1 MKLGAG
7 GMPASLERVEQLT
20 KKKISF
26 IEADLRLVLEIFLVV
41 HADNDNQDWF
51 CYVAKFYLDIIL
63 GDHYDDHVSLVYHFH

>member
-41 HADNDNQDWF
+41 MLTMTIKIDFVMWPNSIWKLF
-51 CYVAKFYLDIIL
+51 WVIIMMIM
-63 GDHYDDHVSLVYHFH
+63 FR

>member
-26 IEADLRLVLEIFLVV
+26 IEADLRLVLEI
-41 HADNDNQDWF
+41 
-51 CYVAKFYLDIIL
+51 
-63 GDHYDDHVSLVYHFH
+63 SLVFMLMMTIKIDFVMWPYSIWIFSIW

>member
-41 HADNDNQDWF
+41 MLTMTIKIDFVMWPNSIWILLSL
-51 CYVAKFYLDIIL
+51 LDIIIIMMIM
-63 GDHYDDHVSLVYHFH
+63 FR

>member
-26 IEADLRLVLEIFLVV
+26 IEADLRLVLEISLVV
-41 HADNDNQDWF
+41 MLTMTIKIDFVMWPNSIWKLF
-51 CYVAKFYLDIIL
+51 WVIIMMIM
-63 GDHYDDHVSLVYHFH
+63 FR

>member
-41 HADNDNQDWF
+41 HADNDNQD
-51 CYVAKFYLDIIL
+51 
-63 GDHYDDHVSLVYHFH
+63 

>member
-41 HADNDNQDWF
+41 MLTMTIKIDFVMWPNSIWILF
-51 CYVAKFYLDIIL
+51 WVIIMMIM
-63 GDHYDDHVSLVYHFH
+63 FR

>member
-7 GMPASLERVEQLT
+7 GMPASLVRVEQLT

-41 HADNDNQDWF
+41 MLMMTIKIDFVMWPYSIWIF
-51 CYVAKFYLDIIL
+51 LIW
-63 GDHYDDHVSLVYHFH
+63 

>member
-26 IEADLRLVLEIFLVV
+26 IEADLRLVLEISLVV
-41 HADNDNQDWF
+41 MLTMTIKIDFVMWPNSIWILF
-51 CYVAKFYLDIIL
+51 WVIIMMIM
-63 GDHYDDHVSLVYHFH
+63 FR

>member
-26 IEADLRLVLEIFLVV
+26 IEADLRLVLEI
-41 HADNDNQDWF
+41 
-51 CYVAKFYLDIIL
+51 
-63 GDHYDDHVSLVYHFH
+63 SLVFMLMMTIKIDFVMWPYSIWIFFIW

>member
-41 HADNDNQDWF
+41 MLTMTIKIDFVMWPYSIWIF
-51 CYVAKFYLDIIL
+51 FIW
-63 GDHYDDHVSLVYHFH
+63 

>member
-26 IEADLRLVLEIFLVV
+26 IEADLRLVLEISLVV
-41 HADNDNQDWF
+41 MLMMTIKIDFVMWPYSIWIF
-51 CYVAKFYLDIIL
+51 FIW
-63 GDHYDDHVSLVYHFH
+63 